1 MGTIFSI
8 VDETLKSSKVIKIFN
23 AEKIMD
29 NDS

>member
-23 AEKIMD
+23 AEKLWTTD
-29 NDS
+29 L